1 MAIDSAAKRVQ
12 MLNLGMPGAS
22 RMLPIPDGS
31 ITEADR
37 RTFLG
42 LFSSEFSPLTG
53 VEYAFTVGALIVSF
67 IVGAI
72 VTAFIVPDEDNEFED
87 N

>member
-1 MAIDSAAKRVQ
+1 MAVDSRAKRIQ
-12 MLNLGMPGAS
+12 ILNLGQPGAS
-22 RMLPIPDGS
+22 RMLPWPDGS

-42 LFSSEFSPLTG
+42 LFSSEFGPLTG
-53 VEYAFTVGALIVSF
+53 VEYAFTVGALFVSF
-67 IVGAI
+67 IVGA
-72 VTAFIVPDEDNEFED
+72 VVSLFIVPDETNEFED